1 MLVFGRSGLAAGADV
16 LLEREAG
23 GSAVGLDSRWFC
35 HLLDNKWAFC
45 ARGGSLLER
54 GE

>member
-16 LLEREAG
+16 LLEQGAG
-23 GSAVGLDSRWFC
+23 GFAAGLEK
-35 HLLDNKWAFC
+35 KWAFC